1 MPELPEVET
10 VRRVIDGALR
20 GQEITQAEVVPDEIV
35 WEGADPAAVRKVLLG
50 RTVTGVGRHGKLW
63 WVEFDQPGRL
73 YGHLGMSGWVRDLDP
88 GNALATRLRE
98 HGAMPWEDSEGRPRF
113 LKLLLTGD
121 QGGRI
126 AMTDG
131 RRLARLWLGDEQEPR
146 LMKLGFD
153 CYREL
158 PDVRKIGEALA
169 RRSAPIKAVL
179 LDQSVFAGV
188 GNWIADEVLYQAR
201 VSPKRPASSLSPS
214 ETAAIRAALES
225 VIALAVEASADASR
239 YPTDWLFHVRWGG
252 RAGAEEIGGR
262 ALVRE
267 PVGGRT
273 TAWVPG
279 LQV

>member
-1 MPELPEVET
+1 MIG
-10 VRRVIDGALR
+10 RC
-20 GQEITQAEVVPDEIV
+20 
-35 WEGADPAAVRKVLLG
+35 
-50 RTVTGVGRHGKLW
+50 RTVTGAGRHGKLW
-63 WVEFDQPGRL
+63 WVEFGRPGRL

-88 GNALATRLRE
+88 ANSLATRLRE
-98 HGAMPWEDSEGRPRF
+98 HGSMPWEDAEGRPRF

-126 AMTDG
+126 ALTDG

-146 LMKLGFD
+146 LVKLGFD
-153 CYREL
+153 CDRGL
-158 PDVRKIGEALA
+158 PGVGEIGAALA

-179 LDQSVFAGV
+179 LDQAVFAGV

-201 VSPKRPASSLSPS
+201 VSPKRPASSLSS
-214 ETAAIRAALES
+214 AEIGAVREALES
-225 VIALAVEASADASR
+225 VIAIAVEASADASR
-239 YPTDWLFHVRWGG
+239 YPSDWLFHVRWGG
-252 RAGAEEIGGR
+252 RAGADEIGGR

-267 PVGGRT
+267 PVGRRT